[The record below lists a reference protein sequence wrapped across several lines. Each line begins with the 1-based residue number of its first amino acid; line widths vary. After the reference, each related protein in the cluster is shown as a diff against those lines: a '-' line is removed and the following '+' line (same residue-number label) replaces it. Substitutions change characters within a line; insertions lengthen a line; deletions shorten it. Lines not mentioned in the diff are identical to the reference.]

1 MCVHTCMRERAY
13 VAVLTCVGT
22 HREQRLMSGVYITLH
37 LLFWRQ
43 GLSENLELTVLSRL
57 DTSKPQELSGLH
69 NSKDG
74 VTGAHCH
81 T

>member
-1 MCVHTCMRERAY
+1 MSGFMCVHICMRERA
-13 VAVLTCVGT
+13 CVGT
-22 HREQRLMSGVYITLH
+22 HREQRLMLGVSITLY

-57 DTSKPQELSGLH
+57 DISKPQELSCLR

-81 T
+81 I